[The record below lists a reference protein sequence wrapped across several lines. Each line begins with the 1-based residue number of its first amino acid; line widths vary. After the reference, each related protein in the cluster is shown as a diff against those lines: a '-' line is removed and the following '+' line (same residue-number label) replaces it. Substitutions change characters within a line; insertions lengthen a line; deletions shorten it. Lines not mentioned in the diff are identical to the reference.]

1 MLLKC
6 FLKTNA
12 ATEVDDD
19 ANHDN
24 DADDTKFPRI
34 IVLSELAG
42 THVPSLAAPAPKLV
56 PWVLRNQDETAD
68 IDEVDEMCVNSQQN
82 SQNRQKFAFFMLK

>member
-6 FLKTNA
+6 FVKTNA

-34 IVLSELAG
+34 I
-42 THVPSLAAPAPKLV
+42 
-56 PWVLRNQDETAD
+56 
-68 IDEVDEMCVNSQQN
+68 MC
-82 SQNRQKFAFFMLK
+82 

>member
-1 MLLKC
+1 MLLKY

-34 IVLSELAG
+34 IMCSELAG
-42 THVPSLAAPAPKLV
+42 SLVQSMAAAAAAFKLV
-56 PWVLRNQDETAD
+56 P
-68 IDEVDEMCVNSQQN
+68 
-82 SQNRQKFAFFMLK
+82 

>member
-24 DADDTKFPRI
+24 DADDAKFPRI
-34 IVLSELAG
+34 NMCSELAG
-42 THVPSLAAPAPKLV
+42 SLVQSLATAPKLV
-56 PWVLRNQDETAD
+56 PRVSSKPR
-68 IDEVDEMCVNSQQN
+68 
-82 SQNRQKFAFFMLK
+82 